1 MADLLYIH
9 LQHQEHLITLDKFN
23 NMQTV
28 YIGNTLVNDV
38 MLGSNRMSD
47 VISTAPS
54 LVTSGL
60 TLYFDAAYSASST
73 QWRAKVT
80 PSGTALTASLSQTIY
95 STTPP
100 QYLNFTGSASV
111 CTYIAGPAE
120 GALTSASLA
129 GTGARTVMTFI
140 YPKESSSLDNNIVW
154 TGGAGDDR
162 LFFQITSGSL
172 NYLKIETLK
181 GTTTQSVATQ
191 LGEIP
196 YNQWNLVG
204 YTTNGTNTYNGIDV
218 WMNTQKQSLS
228 GSTQWNVATTG
239 TAYMEGSTAFGIKP
253 YYGYVASTV
262 VYNRKLTD
270 SEWLQNYEYFQYRFG
285 NI

>member
-1 MADLLYIH
+1 
-9 LQHQEHLITLDKFN
+9 
-23 NMQTV
+23 MQTV

-38 MLGSNRMSD
+38 MLGSDRMSD

-80 PSGTALTASLSQTIY
+80 PPNTALTASMTQVVY
-95 STTPP
+95 SATQP
-100 QYLNFTGSASV
+100 QYLSFTGSVST
-111 CTYIAGPAE
+111 CTYIAGGAE

-129 GTGARTVMTFI
+129 GTGARTVMMYV
-140 YPKESSSLDNNIVW
+140 YPKESSSFDNNLVW
-154 TGGAGDDR
+154 TGGNGDDR

-196 YNQWNLVG
+196 YSQWNMVA

-218 WMNTQKQSLS
+218 WLNSSKQSLS

-239 TAYMEGSTAFGIKP
+239 TAYMETSTAFGIKP
-253 YYGYVASTV
+253 YYGYVAATV

-270 SEWLQNYEYFQYRFG
+270 YEMLKNYEYFQYRFG